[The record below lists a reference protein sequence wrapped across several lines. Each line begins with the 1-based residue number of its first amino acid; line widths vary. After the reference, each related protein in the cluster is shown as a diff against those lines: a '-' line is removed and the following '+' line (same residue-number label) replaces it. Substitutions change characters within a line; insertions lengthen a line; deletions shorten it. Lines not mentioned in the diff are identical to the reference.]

1 MNILKKILLFAAIL
15 SGSLITLGGPNSAHA
30 ALFGGAK
37 DDACRGA
44 NLSGSTDCQSGA
56 AADKISGTVQAILN
70 ILSIIIGII
79 AVISII
85 INGLKFITSGG
96 DSNGISAAKNGII
109 YAIVGLIVVA
119 LAQVIV
125 RFVLSRI

>member
-1 MNILKKILLFAAIL
+1 MNIFKRILIFTVMLT
-15 SGSLITLGGPNSAHA
+15 GSFVIIAGPNAAQA
-30 ALFGGAK
+30 ALFSGAK

-44 NLSGSTDCQSGA
+44 NLSGNSNCDAG
-56 AADKISGTVQAILN
+56 AADKIGDTVKAIIN

-79 AVISII
+79 AVIAII
-85 INGLKFITSGG
+85 VNGLRFITSGG
-96 DSNGISAAKNGII
+96 DSSSVNSARNGVI

>member
-1 MNILKKILLFAAIL
+1 MNIIKKFLIFAAIL
-15 SGSLITLGGPNSAHA
+15 TGSFVAIAGPNVAQA
-30 ALFGGAK
+30 ALFGGAT
-37 DDACRGA
+37 DEACRGA
-44 NLSGSTDCQSGA
+44 NLSDSPDCDKAGSAS
-56 AADKISGTVQAILN
+56 KIGNTVQSIIN

-96 DSNGISAAKNGII
+96 DANGISSAKNGII